1 MQSVLTA
8 ETLAVQACMLYGTIV
23 HLYRFYE
30 LLATADGIRSG
41 TVVNGGRE
49 IKMGV
54 ACDLHNEQRRIIS

>member
-1 MQSVLTA
+1 MLIA
-8 ETLAVQACMLYGTIV
+8 ETLPVQACMLYDTVV

-41 TVVNGGRE
+41 TVAKGGRE